1 MSIKTTIVFDS
12 SVEGHHLEYLNH
24 FYNHAVKLKQ
34 EKFVFCLPR
43 EFQEIANKLIW
54 PASDTIQIVLFDQ
67 FITSKLNKGS
77 FTKAYYLS
85 RYLRTLVKE
94 KKATDVFAISL
105 MELMPFIPFFLYKRV
120 KISGIIYLIYL
131 YRWKKSSIINKAID
145 VLKYLIFSRL
155 GVFKNVFLLN
165 DTIAPRYLNKKF
177 NTNVFKYLP
186 DPLMITS
193 FDPLNNLKLH
203 YQISDDKIV
212 CLHFGALAER
222 KGTLDILEAILETDK
237 SHIIKFT
244 FIFAGRVSLDI
255 KQRFYELLAKAK
267 MKTNIIV
274 IDEYV
279 DYGFICN
286 ICQISDF
293 VIIPYKNTAQSS
305 GVIAYCA
312 QFNVPVV
319 GPRTGLL
326 GKIIKRNRLGILLE
340 NSSVECIRI
349 FFNDPERYTYTLK
362 TNYVKNN
369 TISNFVNIVFK
380 NL

>member
-1 MSIKTTIVFDS
+1 M
-12 SVEGHHLEYLNH
+12 
-24 FYNHAVKLKQ
+24 
-34 EKFVFCLPR
+34 
-43 EFQEIANKLIW
+43 
-54 PASDTIQIVLFDQ
+54 
-67 FITSKLNKGS
+67 
-77 FTKAYYLS
+77 
-85 RYLRTLVKE
+85 
-94 KKATDVFAISL
+94 IS
-105 MELMPFIPFFLYKRV
+105 
-120 KISGIIYLIYL
+120 
-131 YRWKKSSIINKAID
+131 
-145 VLKYLIFSRL
+145 
-155 GVFKNVFLLN
+155 
-165 DTIAPRYLNKKF
+165 
-177 NTNVFKYLP
+177 
-186 DPLMITS
+186 S
-193 FDPLNNLKLH
+193 FDPLINLKLH

-212 CLHFGALAER
+212 CSHFGALTER

-237 SHIIKFT
+237 SHIKKFT

-326 GKIIKRNRLGILLE
+326 GKNNKEKSFGYF
-340 NSSVECIRI
+340 IR
-349 FFNDPERYTYTLK
+349 K
-362 TNYVKNN
+362 
-369 TISNFVNIVFK
+369 
-380 NL
+380 

>member
-1 MSIKTTIVFDS
+1 MSIKTTIVLDS

-94 KKATDVFAISL
+94 KKATDIFAISL
-105 MELMPFIPFFLYKRV
+105 MELMPFIPFFLYKKV

-222 KGTLDILEAILETDK
+222 KGTLEILEAILQVNK
-237 SHIIKFT
+237 SELKKFS
-244 FIFAGRVSLDI
+244 FIFAGRVNPNI
-255 KQRFYELLAKAK
+255 QERFYQLLTEVQKI
-267 MKTNIIV
+267 TDIIV
-274 IDEYV
+274 VDEYV
-279 DYGFICN
+279 DYSFICN
-286 ICQISDF
+286 LCQISNF
-293 VIIPYKNTAQSS
+293 VIIPYKNTEQSS
-305 GVIAYCA
+305 GVIAYSSH
-312 QFNVPVV
+312 FNVPVV
-319 GPRTGLL
+319 APRIGLL
-326 GKIIKRNRLGILLE
+326 GKIIRRNKLGVLLD
-340 NSSVECIRI
+340 NSSSESIKNFLNNAEDYKYLV
-349 FFNDPERYTYTLK
+349 K
-362 TNYVKNN
+362 SNYLKNN
-369 TISNFVNIVFK
+369 TVSQFVNIIFK
-380 NL
+380 E